1 MFHSEF
7 YPTPKEVL
15 YMMQLDCKDKVILEP
30 HAGKGKI
37 VDFCKE
43 NGAKEVLTIEI
54 NKDLQEIV
62 KNNI

>member
-1 MFHSEF
+1 
-7 YPTPKEVL
+7 
-15 YMMQLDCKDKVILEP
+15 MMQLDCKDKVILEP